1 MVTTPAD
8 DEIENALLK
17 SRMVTSEQIQTAK
30 EEQARL
36 SGHGQKF
43 PLADVLVRLHVIT
56 DAIRDNVIQA
66 AQNPDCDGID
76 RIGPFKIVKKLGE
89 GGMGAVYLA
98 EDTENHRT
106 VALKVLPEKYS
117 KQKECLSRFRREAKA
132 ATHLRHKNIAVALAD
147 GEDKGVHYYAMEYC
161 EGESLD
167 ELRKHELQLPLERS
181 IDIVTQVAQGLQ
193 FAHEQGIVHRDI
205 KPANIFVGD
214 SGVVKILDMGLSK
227 DLGDEEQSFNTQS
240 GAVLGTA
247 HYISPEQAKGE
258 KTIDGRTDIYSLGAT
273 FYNLITGK
281 TPFSGATPAL
291 IMMKHLT
298 EQLPNPQDLVENIP
312 DGVVQVIRK
321 MMAKA
326 PEDRYRNCAEL
337 IRDLESLKAGKP
349 PEFAALDD
357 TKSSVLPRRMLG
369 LFAAAAS
376 TAKPVSA
383 ADEITR
389 TSAARAKAPGK
400 SHLPMIAGAAIAVLT
415 VAVVGWRAL
424 RGNAVLGIDNEI
436 GSPAEKPAALTTEK
450 PVAQIEKTKPRLVAE
465 DFETVDLDKR
475 RDDWR
480 IITHTAFSIVAE
492 PGHGKVLRLD
502 TAGKPQRMPQLD
514 IPLKTADVLHR
525 ALEGTIKARSS
536 AGGPNSSTRS
546 GVSVTFYWVE
556 PGNTIFRAKSAEIET
571 ASREWATYRF
581 KQKALADAKEVFVR
595 IEATADVGVVFI
607 DDLEVDFATGD
618 AAETVSDP
626 PAPIAPQRTENAP
639 NSNPPKKESGGGLF
653 DKFKKLF

>member
-1 MVTTPAD
+1 MATTPAD
-8 DEIENALLK
+8 DEIENALVK
-17 SRMVTSEQIQTAK
+17 SRMVTSEQIQAAK
-30 EEQARL
+30 EEQVRL
-36 SGHGQKF
+36 SGHGQKL

-56 DAIRDNVIQA
+56 DAIRDNAIQA
-66 AQNPDCDGID
+66 AQNSDCDGID
-76 RIGPFKIVKKLGE
+76 RIGPFKIIKKLGE
-89 GGMGAVYLA
+89 GGLGAVYLA
-98 EDTENHRT
+98 EDIENQRT
-106 VALKVLPEKYS
+106 VALKVLPEKFS
-117 KQKECLSRFRREAKA
+117 KHKECLSRFRREAKA
-132 ATHLRHKNIAVALAD
+132 ATHLRHKNIAVALAE
-147 GEDKGVHYYAMEYC
+147 GEANGLHYYAMEYC
-161 EGESLD
+161 DGESLD
-167 ELRKHELQLPLERS
+167 ELRRHEHQLPLERS
-181 IDIVTQVAQGLQ
+181 IDIVTQVAHGLQ
-193 FAHEQGIVHRDI
+193 YAHDQGIVHRDI
-205 KPANIFVGD
+205 KPGNIFIGD
-214 SGVVKILDMGLSK
+214 SGIVKILDMGLSK
-227 DLGDEEQSFNTQS
+227 DLSDEEQSFNTQS

-273 FYNLITGK
+273 FYNLVTGK

-389 TSAARAKAPGK
+389 ISAARAKAPGK

-424 RGNAVLGIDNEI
+424 RGNAVPADADKAIAL
-436 GSPAEKPAALTTEK
+436 PAEKPAAKNENKNPKL
-450 PVAQIEKTKPRLVAE
+450 IAE

-475 RDDWR
+475 RDDWK
-480 IITHTAFSIVAE
+480 IVTHTAFSIVAE

-525 ALEGTIKARSS
+525 ALEGTFKARSN
-536 AGGPNSSTRS
+536 AGGTNSSARS

-556 PGNTIFRAKSAEIET
+556 PGNTIFRSKSAEIET
-571 ASREWATYRF
+571 ASREWVTYRF
-581 KQKALADAKEVFVR
+581 RQKALNDAKEVFVR
-595 IEATADVGVVFI
+595 IEATADVGVLFI

-626 PAPIAPQRTENAP
+626 PALIAPQRTENAP
-639 NSNPPKKESGGGLF
+639 NSNSPKKESGGGLV